1 MPCGCARILTSS
13 ACTTTFRAYPRT
25 AGDGP
30 LLPTRCFNKPIQPKK
45 ISAMTITAAT
55 LKRLAQFDT
64 PTICNVI
71 ELFDVRSRT
80 AGFMNCQIKAKF
92 PEMPPMVGFA
102 STASFRSGAF
112 PGRGDAYG
120 TLERQVELFA
130 ELPGPAVV
138 VFQDLDDPA
147 VGATFGE
154 VMCSTYKGF
163 GSMGLI
169 TSGGGRDLLQV
180 KAIDYPV
187 FTGSTICAHACC
199 HILHIHMPVRVG
211 GLMVDPGDLL
221 HGDANGVT
229 NIPPDIATAVADVA
243 QEFVDAERI
252 VLDYVNGAG
261 KKTPAGLAAARK
273 EYSAV
278 VNTLTDRV
286 KQKTR
291 K

>member
-1 MPCGCARILTSS
+1 MP
-13 ACTTTFRAYPRT
+13 
-25 AGDGP
+25 
-30 LLPTRCFNKPIQPKK
+30 
-45 ISAMTITAAT
+45 ITPDT
-55 LKRLAQFDT
+55 LKKLALFDT

-71 ELFDVRSRT
+71 ELFEVRPRT
-80 AGFMNCQIKAKF
+80 AGFMDARIKANF

-112 PGRGDAYG
+112 PGKGDAYG
-120 TLERQVELFA
+120 SMEKQVEGFA

-163 GSMGLI
+163 GSVGLI

-180 KAIDYPV
+180 KAINYPV
-187 FTGSTICAHACC
+187 FTGSTICSHACC
-199 HILHIHMPVRVG
+199 HILHIGLPVRVG
-211 GLMVDPGDLL
+211 GLVVDPGDLL

-229 NIPPDIATAVADVA
+229 NIPLDIASEVADVS
-243 QEFVDAERI
+243 QEFVDAEKI
-252 VLDYVNGAG
+252 VLDYVNGTG
-261 KKTPAGLAAARK
+261 KKTPAGLTAARK

-278 VNTLTDRV
+278 VAKLTQRA
-286 KQKTR
+286 R
-291 K
+291 RN